1 MTARLL
7 STLLATGLFLAPAA
21 GVTQAAD
28 APVPAPTTVE
38 CPPVDITSGVPTV
51 PVGAPSECV
60 YIQAAEGFTEGAEVD
75 PCAPDTNGVAPE
87 MCQSGV
93 GPILGGPADGGFC
106 WKSSDGTS
114 VCASGVNPSGEI
126 VDQGRH
132 FAVTAI
138 SLSGVRY
145 EVTAGQMYF
154 GDDGS
159 FSATIGCNQ
168 LGGSVTTNS
177 DGTYTVADLFSTK
190 MYCEEL
196 AATETTLSEIL
207 LGGAL
212 TFNQTDAGLVAQN
225 SVGTLELAEAMYDAV
240 PTNGEERANI
250 GGVGATSDLSALLI
264 AIALLGIPAL
274 VGAAGL
280 SMGLSRRS

>member
-7 STLLATGLFLAPAA
+7 STLLAAGLFLAPAA

-145 EVTAGQMYF
+145 EVAAGNL
-154 GDDGS
+154 DLAADGT
-159 FSATIGCNQ
+159 FSATIGCNMIS
-168 LGGSVTTNS
+168 GSYVSGDASEFTALNL
-177 DGTYTVADLFSTK
+177 VSTK
-190 MYCEEL
+190 MSCAEL
-196 AATETTLSEIL
+196 DQAENAFIAVLQGGSLTL
-207 LGGAL
+207 AL
-212 TFNQTDAGLVAQN
+212 TEAGLSAQN
-225 SVGTLELAEAMYDAV
+225 STGTIEMIEAVYDVMPISYQDASSTTGAILA
-240 PTNGEERANI
+240 
-250 GGVGATSDLSALLI
+250 ALL
-264 AIALLGIPAL
+264 LLGIPAL

-280 SMGLSRRS
+280 SMGLSRRD